1 MNEDDVYLYL
11 SSNASSDIYVSNT
24 VSAFTNRIQSI
35 NLDSS
40 REYECALINIVFP
53 KNIYSIPKVD
63 PSDESWSVNIYVK
76 FRNSND
82 NGGGDG
88 DFSLLWKFTP
98 REGIM
103 AENAV
108 ECLHL
113 LQRQLQNDMK
123 LIFKN
128 EYDVYIQGDNLHYSR
143 SSDRILIDTHV
154 EDETESSKFKFKE
167 IALTFGKRIAK
178 VFGLDVAK
186 YYKIFKTD
194 SSHGSG
200 LVQMGLFP
208 PKVGAQIDYYM
219 VYCDVISSTRFA
231 DQNVN
236 ILDMFATG
244 HANSKAMSP
253 IVYKKLSVKSF
264 DSVSILITDQH
275 GQKVPFED
283 NHTLACLLHI
293 RPQ

>member
-1 MNEDDVYLYL
+1 MYEEDVYLYL
-11 SSNASSDIYVSNT
+11 SSNASADVYTSNT
-24 VSAFTNRIQSI
+24 TSAFTNRIQSI

-40 REYECALINIVFP
+40 KEYECALINVVFP
-53 KNIYSIPKVD
+53 KSIYSIPKVD
-63 PSDESWSVNIYVK
+63 STDESWAVNIYVK
-76 FRNSND
+76 FRNSNNA
-82 NGGGDG
+82 NGV

-98 REGIM
+98 REGIIG
-103 AENAV
+103 ENVV

-123 LIFKN
+123 LIFRN
-128 EYDVYIQGDNLHYSR
+128 DYDTYIQGDILHYSR
-143 SSDRILIDTHV
+143 VSKRILIDTHV
-154 EDETESSKFKFKE
+154 EEIPKDSKAKFSE
-167 IALTFGKRIAK
+167 IALTFGTKIAK
-178 VFGLDVAK
+178 VFGMDISK
-186 YYKIFKTD
+186 YYKIFK
-194 SSHGSG
+194 GSVVHENE
-200 LVQMGLFP
+200 LVPQMGLYSP
-208 PKVGAQIDYYM
+208 RVGVQIDYFM
-219 VYCDVISSTRFA
+219 VYCDVIASTRFA

-253 IVYKKLSVKSF
+253 IVYKKLAIKSF
-264 DSVSILITDQH
+264 DSISILITDQH